1 MTQTSEELEIV
12 AKSGKND
19 LSPSELLAHAARKSG
34 KSVGKITRDWWR
46 LRRGKGKISLQEY
59 VTWQL
64 YDDRFSV
71 EDKDRFISNNL
82 HWPIT
87 YECCDRS
94 WDAATED
101 KYLADTI
108 LRGSGVPVPETLAV
122 IDKTQRHYGDIIKI
136 SNADA
141 LRDFLTSEGALP
153 LFGKVLRG
161 ICSFGAFHLTGADKT
176 HIHMKNQ
183 DPVTYNEF
191 MYKLIGVTPYLLQR
205 IVHNHPEINDLCSA
219 TATVRMVTMV
229 RGEDIFFPLTSI
241 KIPSGGNIA
250 DAFWRPGNILCNID
264 PASGKFLTITTSDG
278 PDLIR
283 HDAHPVTGRKLI
295 GEALPDW
302 DSLLE
307 ISTRAARLF
316 TPVRYQSLDVAL
328 SDKGPVVIEINTGG
342 GFDLPQNA
350 SGVGMMTDEV
360 RQFFRDCGS
369 KRV

>member
-1 MTQTSEELEIV
+1 MAQTSQELEIE
-12 AKSGKND
+12 AKSGKNNM
-19 LSPSELLAHAARKSG
+19 SPSDLLVHASRKSG

-46 LRRGKGKISLQEY
+46 LRRGKGKLSLLEY

-64 YDDRFSV
+64 YDDRFSAD
-71 EDKDRFISNNL
+71 EKDRFISNNL

-87 YECCDRS
+87 YDCCDRS

-108 LRGSGVPVPETLAV
+108 LRNGGVPVPDTVAV
-122 IDKTQRHYGDIIKI
+122 IDKSQRHYGDTPKI

-141 LRDFLTSEGALP
+141 LRDFLTQDGILP

-161 ICSFGAFHLTGADKT
+161 ICSFGAFHVTGADKT
-176 HIHMKNQ
+176 HIHLKNEE
-183 DPVTYNEF
+183 PVTYSEF
-191 MYKLIGVTPYLLQR
+191 MYKLIGDTPYLLQR
-205 IVHNHPEINDLCSA
+205 IVQNHPEIDDFCSA

-229 RGEDIFFPLTSI
+229 RSDDIFFPLVSI
-241 KIPSGGNIA
+241 KIPGGENIA
-250 DAFWRPGNILCNID
+250 DAFWRPGNICSNID
-264 PASGKFLTITTSDG
+264 PETGKFLTITTSDG

-283 HDAHPVTGRKLI
+283 HDSHPETGRKLI

-302 DSLLE
+302 DKLLE

-316 TPVRYQSLDVAL
+316 APVRYQSLDVAL